1 MVQRKPRMLCLHH
14 PLVSVSAPD
23 LRSGRNAQRWV
34 AALRSELLLAS
45 ALEKAWSEPSQEVSV
60 VSRSLSVPGSETNCA
75 RSDEDGGTVGRG
87 EGDAPRPRVQSL
99 LW

>member
-1 MVQRKPRMLCLHH
+1 MLCLHH

-34 AALRSELLLAS
+34 AALELLLAS
-45 ALEKAWSEPSQEVSV
+45 GLEKAWSERSREVSV

>member
-1 MVQRKPRMLCLHH
+1 MLCLHH

-34 AALRSELLLAS
+34 AALELLLAS
-45 ALEKAWSEPSQEVSV
+45 GLEKAWSERSREVSV

-75 RSDEDGGTVGRG
+75 RSDEDGGTVERG

>member
-1 MVQRKPRMLCLHH
+1 MQRKPRMLCLHH

-34 AALRSELLLAS
+34 AALELLLAS
-45 ALEKAWSEPSQEVSV
+45 GLEKAWSERSREVSV

>member
-34 AALRSELLLAS
+34 AALELLLAS
-45 ALEKAWSEPSQEVSV
+45 GLEKAWSERSREVSV